1 MFLSCGKRS
10 LVANSSGLGAFGER
24 IHADVHFAELAGA
37 ARLLLVPVAALGVG
51 LDRFA
56 VRNLRLVRFDLD
68 LVAPLEP
75 LAQQLQVQLAHAG
88 EHHLLGFL
96 VVLDVNGAVL
106 LGDLVQRAGEFRFVA
121 AGLGRDGQAD
131 HRRRET

>member
-10 LVANSSGLGAFGER
+10 LVANSSGVGAFGER

-37 ARLLLVPVAALGVG
+37 ARLLLVAVAALGVG

-56 VRNLRLVRFDLD
+56 VRNLRLVRFDFD

-75 LAQQLQVQLAHAG
+75 LAEQHAG
-88 EHHLLGFL
+88 
-96 VVLDVNGAVL
+96 
-106 LGDLVQRAGEFRFVA
+106 A
-121 AGLGRDGQAD
+121 ARSC
-131 HRRRET
+131 R